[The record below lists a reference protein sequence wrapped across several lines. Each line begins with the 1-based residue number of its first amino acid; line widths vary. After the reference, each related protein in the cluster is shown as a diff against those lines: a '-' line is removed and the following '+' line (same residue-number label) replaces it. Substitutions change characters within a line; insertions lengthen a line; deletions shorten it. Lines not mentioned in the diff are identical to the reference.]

1 MNETH
6 SLGYSAR
13 ERIRSPGLFP
23 LILVALFAILRAVDA
38 TPTDESI
45 TRSAKTILSRAEDI
59 LQIGRSL
66 QGEEKGIAAKLAD
79 IGSNTNDAVFHI
91 KDLLFIKSQVQN
103 DADKRM
109 IEGMIDSR
117 AKEFTK
123 IIDLD
128 VKKINVEIAY
138 AHNRALI
145 DAASRLK
152 DDLRE
157 LKELLLR

>member
-23 LILVALFAILRAVDA
+23 LILVALFAVLRAVDA
-38 TPTDESI
+38 TPTEESI
-45 TRSAKTILSRAEDI
+45 TRWAKKILSRAEDI
-59 LQIGRSL
+59 RQLGRSL
-66 QGEEKGIAAKLAD
+66 QGPDREIAFELVGIGTDTHKAL
-79 IGSNTNDAVFHI
+79 FHI
-91 KDLLFIKSQVQN
+91 QDLLIIKSQVQN

-109 IEGMIDSR
+109 IEPIIDSR

-123 IIDLD
+123 YIDID
-128 VKKINVEIAY
+128 VEMINAGIAD
-138 AHNRALI
+138 AHNRGLI
-145 DAASRLK
+145 DTASKLK